1 MISSVIWTLTLLP
14 NLPNF
19 FTNVKTM
26 PLWQKYK
33 EKMKKKLKT
42 DEKFSKKSL
51 KKICLRKS
59 VRPMA
64 KFQYFANIL
73 ILIVLQWI
81 FWVIGHLGK
90 FPIGSTL
97 TSKAPLK
104 TLYLF
109 LYLSKGFFLYHLKAY
124 LYSFILRCY
133 SEFLGAPFMA

>member
-1 MISSVIWTLTLLP
+1 MISSVIWTLALMP

-33 EKMKKKLKT
+33 EKMKKKIKT

-73 ILIVLQWI
+73 ILIVLQ
-81 FWVIGHLGK
+81 
-90 FPIGSTL
+90 
-97 TSKAPLK
+97 
-104 TLYLF
+104 
-109 LYLSKGFFLYHLKAY
+109 
-124 LYSFILRCY
+124 
-133 SEFLGAPFMA
+133 